1 MGQTLELGKIT
12 KNTVTDYNID
22 AHVGLQIQKV
32 KNFSNKYEHM
42 SKTNIYYSHM

>member
-22 AHVGLQIQKV
+22 AHVGLQIQKALMV
-32 KNFSNKYEHM
+32 ELGAS
-42 SKTNIYYSHM
+42 SL